1 MSKKSMYLAK
11 ATCILCVLLFA
22 VNWTGPIVHG
32 ICGILLTV
40 ISVSHLWRRR
50 RGLYHARTGLRV
62 VDWLLTI
69 ALVVMFVSGLLLH
82 PIGDSPGMLIAHKLS
97 GVLFVVFVI
106 AHGGQH
112 MRKRSK

>member
-22 VNWTGPIVHG
+22 VKWTGPIVHV

-40 ISVSHLWRRR
+40 ISVNHLWRRR
-50 RGLYHARTGLRV
+50 RGLCHARKGLRV
-62 VDWLLTI
+62 VDWVLTVS
-69 ALVVMFVSGLLLH
+69 LVVMFVSGLLLH
-82 PIGDSPGMLIAHKLS
+82 PMRDSLGMLIAHKLS
-97 GVLFVVFVI
+97 SVLFVVFVI
-106 AHGGQH
+106 AHGVQH